1 MVLSGLLFMTLALG
15 HIPNNVFPH
24 AFDKNAP
31 VHFVLL
37 MLISIFYSI
46 YILIRRNR
54 FEIPLKILGLIGFL
68 VLAVLISAIGA
79 PDLIGSLTGDTGRF
93 TGAISLLCLIIVAIY
108 HSQFKLEQ
116 IHKLVQ
122 IFVTAIFVISV
133 LGILQHHKV
142 IDLPGDVGVTGTL
155 GNLDFFGAFVGTGF
169 ALFVYILPT
178 VPRKR
183 QILFSFFIVIEL
195 YAVYL
200 AGPLQSYV
208 DIAII
213 LLAVIAYKFREYIPI
228 YEISLNAKTFFG
240 TLAIIIWLEGIFLM
254 PFLGTFIPV
263 LGNDPQVKIRGQFW
277 LAATRQFTSSPMT
290 GVGPDHYGSYY
301 EKYRTVTSVQE
312 NPTLLANDAHAAPA
326 QTLATLG
333 ILGTLAFVLL
343 LALLV
348 RAFCILDERNRQNR
362 YKYAAIGL
370 YLFVFTTNAAIS
382 PITLPHK
389 YLFWALAGF
398 IIGDAYRNTQ
408 ISLNLRYRVI
418 SASLIAA
425 LVLPTSYVLVNFVP
439 AQLKFLQANEKF
451 VKDPNQKID
460 LEYNNFLPCL
470 MYYPNMSRIFNKQ
483 GEKEL
488 IIFTQDQIKG
498 NPYCIEAWITLAKIA
513 YNQGDLPVM
522 KTVIYKLIEIAPSRG
537 EVITLAALYANKA
550 GDNSLDDL
558 VDKQLMKFNPGLIIV
573 K

>member
-1 MVLSGLLFMTLALG
+1 
-15 HIPNNVFPH
+15 
-24 AFDKNAP
+24 
-31 VHFVLL
+31 
-37 MLISIFYSI
+37 
-46 YILIRRNR
+46 
-54 FEIPLKILGLIGFL
+54 
-68 VLAVLISAIGA
+68 
-79 PDLIGSLTGDTGRF
+79 
-93 TGAISLLCLIIVAIY
+93 
-108 HSQFKLEQ
+108 
-116 IHKLVQ
+116 
-122 IFVTAIFVISV
+122 V
-133 LGILQHHKV
+133 LGVLQHHKI
-142 IDLPGDVGVTGTL
+142 IDLPGDFGVTGTL

-169 ALFVYILPT
+169 ALFVYILQT

-195 YAVYL
+195 YAVNL

-240 TLAIIIWLEGIFLM
+240 TLAIIIWLEGVFLM

-312 NPTLLANDAHAAPA
+312 HPTLLANDAHAAPA

-333 ILGTLAFVLL
+333 IMGTLAFVLL
-343 LALLV
+343 LTLLV

-398 IIGDAYRNTQ
+398 IIGEAYRNTQ
-408 ISLNLRYRVI
+408 VSLNLRYRVI

-439 AQLKFLQANEKF
+439 AQLKFLRANEKF
-451 VKDPNQKID
+451 VKDPTQKID

-470 MYYPNMSRIFNKQ
+470 IYYPNMSRIFNKQ

-498 NPYCIEAWITLAKIA
+498 NPYCIDAWITLAKIA

-550 GDNSLDDL
+550 EDNSLDDL

>member
-68 VLAVLISAIGA
+68 VLAVLISAIRA

-93 TGAISLLCLIIVAIY
+93 TGAVSLLCLIIVAIY

-142 IDLPGDVGVTGTL
+142 INLPGDVGVTGTL

-183 QILFSFFIVIEL
+183 QILFSIFIVIEL

-439 AQLKFLQANEKF
+439 AQLRFLQANEKF

>member
-68 VLAVLISAIGA
+68 VLAVLISAIRA

-93 TGAISLLCLIIVAIY
+93 TGAVSLFCLIIVAIY
-108 HSQFKLEQ
+108 HSQFNLDQ

-439 AQLKFLQANEKF
+439 AQLRFLQANEKF